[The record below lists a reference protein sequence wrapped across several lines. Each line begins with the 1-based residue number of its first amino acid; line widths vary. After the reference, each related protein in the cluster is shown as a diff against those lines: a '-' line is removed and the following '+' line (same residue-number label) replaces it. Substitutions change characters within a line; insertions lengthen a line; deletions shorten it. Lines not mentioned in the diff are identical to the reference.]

1 MKYCHYEWILPWW
14 SAKTKKIRM
23 LAMTMML
30 RTLIKTI
37 EVRKI
42 FLFPLALSLSLKG
55 KSSKTKKIIINHS
68 IYTLTREIFCSKL
81 VNCNNRTSCA
91 VFPNTVRDKENQLYS
106 KGKIAD
112 KYLRITFVV
121 PERRTLF
128 PCGVVDLLKKE
139 KKKEILF
146 FFKMNKPLGES
157 VYDVNEN
164 FPRQS
169 GRTRKKEREREREK
183 KNEKIFLINR

>member
-106 KGKIAD
+106 KGKIAG

-139 KKKEILF
+139 KKKKFCF
-146 FFKMNKPLGES
+146 FSKWINLSES
-157 VYDVNEN
+157 QCTMSMKISLVNLDE
-164 FPRQS
+164 RE
-169 GRTRKKEREREREK
+169 KKRERERERKEK
-183 KNEKIFLINR
+183 WEDFFD